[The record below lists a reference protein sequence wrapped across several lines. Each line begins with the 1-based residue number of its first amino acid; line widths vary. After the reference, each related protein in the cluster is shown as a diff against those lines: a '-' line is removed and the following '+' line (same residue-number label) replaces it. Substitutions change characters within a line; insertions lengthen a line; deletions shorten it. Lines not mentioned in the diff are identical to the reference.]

1 MMSPRGVLVRSRRC
15 ETPGVIVRLTLAYD
29 GTRFR
34 GWARNA
40 GQRTVEGV
48 LSDVLARALRSP
60 LRLSVAGRTDAGVHA
75 RGQVA
80 SFRAD
85 GGVDLA
91 RLQRS
96 INGMLAPEIVATEVR
111 RAAEGFDARFS
122 ASAREYRY
130 RIDTGPWTDPFESR
144 YVWHHP
150 GELSLTAMREAAC
163 PLIGE
168 HDFASFCRRP
178 QSGGTVRR
186 LERLSI
192 ARRGDRLEITARAN
206 AFLHQMVRTLVG
218 TLVRVGEGKLD
229 PAAVPEILAARDRAR
244 ASQMAPAHGLTLER
258 VAYGRVVSHGRDR
271 DANGPGHPSA
281 RARPGPRR

>member
-1 MMSPRGVLVRSRRC
+1 
-15 ETPGVIVRLTLAYD
+15 VIVRLTLAYD

-40 GQRTVEGV
+40 GQRTVEGE
-48 LSDVLARALRSP
+48 LSDALGRALGSAP
-60 LRLSVAGRTDAGVHA
+60 RLSVAGRTDAGVHA

-80 SFRAD
+80 SFDAD
-85 GGVDLA
+85 DGVDLA

-111 RAAEGFDARFS
+111 RAAGDFDARFS

-130 RIDTGPWTDPFESR
+130 RIDVGAWPDPFAAR
-144 YVWHHP
+144 FVWHRP
-150 GELSLTAMREAAC
+150 GELSLPAMRAAAS
-163 PLIGE
+163 PLLGE

-178 QSGGTVRR
+178 QSGGTIRR
-186 LERLSI
+186 LERLAI
-192 ARRGDRLEITARAN
+192 ARRADRVEITARAN

-229 PAAVPEILAARDRAR
+229 AAALPEILTARDRGLAG
-244 ASQMAPAHGLTLER
+244 QMAPSHGLTLER
-258 VAYGRVVSHGRDR
+258 VSY
-271 DANGPGHPSA
+271 A
-281 RARPGPRR
+281 RRAQPATP